1 MEPSLNNRDVDSEGA
16 TRRHF
21 PFLGKGELLSVCTSG
36 WTALVN
42 QQVIDG
48 GGMQTRRRAPPEG
61 PNATE
66 MALTVGQQG
75 ERPPVSSP
83 AQVVGMA
90 EDVFPRSESRWRYP
104 GSFLSWGLSW
114 EDY

>member
-1 MEPSLNNRDVDSEGA
+1 MEPSRNTRDVDSEGA
-16 TRRHF
+16 TR
-21 PFLGKGELLSVCTSG
+21 PTSEKGGAPLCLYKWG
-36 WTALVN
+36 GTALVD

-48 GGMQTRRRAPPEG
+48 GGMQTRRTASPEG

-66 MALTVGQQG
+66 MALMVGQQG
-75 ERPPVSSP
+75 ERPPISSP

-90 EDVFPRSESRWRYP
+90 ENVCTCSESRWRYP